1 MVNNIQRIALLI
13 FAVLIVSTAN
23 AEIYTSSGSLKENE
37 YYPVFGDLVNLRNGP
52 SVKNDSLGKL
62 TAGTRIQIVAKTI
75 IKFSQNG
82 FSDYWYQVK
91 ANIAGKDVAGYIWG
105 GTISKAYVEKDF
117 DGDNKLDMILFGITN
132 CDEEMNKWAEARF
145 VKNGKV
151 VSSLKFRIED
161 FVESEEADKSEFN
174 YSIGAELY
182 SQKVNSFSF
191 LKLES
196 FYEACDYPGYFY
208 LFATD
213 GKSIHKVSNDTF
225 TSGEGGGV
233 RITVNF
239 EKSQLALKREVYEI
253 EFPESGG
260 DAVVTIVEE
269 KTEKYRYNGKS
280 FVKE

>member
-91 ANIAGKDVAGYIWG
+91 ANVSGKEVSGYIWG
-105 GTISKAYVEKDF
+105 GALSKAYIVKDF
-117 DGDNKLDMILFGITN
+117 DGDKKLDMMLVGITN
-132 CDEEMNKWAEARF
+132 CDEEMNKWAEARL
-145 VKNGKV
+145 VKNGKI

-161 FVESEEADKSEFN
+161 FNESEEADKSEFV
-174 YSIGAELY
+174 YSLGAELF
-182 SQKVNSFSF
+182 SPKINSFSF

-196 FYEACDYPGYFY
+196 FYEACDYPGFFY

-213 GKSIHKVSNDTF
+213 GKSVHKVTNDTF
-225 TSGEGGGV
+225 SSGEGGGV
-233 RITVNF
+233 KLDVSF
-239 EKSQLALKREVYEI
+239 EKTKLVLKRTVYEN
-253 EFPESGG
+253 EFPESG
-260 DAVVTIVEE
+260 DAVVKTIEE
-269 KTEKYRYNGKS
+269 KIEKFKYDGKT
-280 FVKE
+280 FVKEQ

>member
-91 ANIAGKDVAGYIWG
+91 ANVSGKEVSGYIWG
-105 GTISKAYVEKDF
+105 GALSKAYIVKDF
-117 DGDNKLDMILFGITN
+117 DGDKKLDMMLVGITN
-132 CDEEMNKWAEARF
+132 CDEEMFKWAEARI
-145 VKNGKV
+145 VKDGKI

-161 FVESEEADKSEFN
+161 FSDSEETDKNEFV
-174 YSIGAELY
+174 YSIGAEIY
-182 SQKVNSFSF
+182 SQKINAFSF
-191 LKLES
+191 MKLES
-196 FYEACDYPGYFY
+196 FYEACDYPGFFY

-213 GKSIHKVSNDTF
+213 GKSILKVTNDTF
-225 TSGEGGGV
+225 SSGEGGGV
-233 RITVNF
+233 KITVSF
-239 EKSQLALKREVYEI
+239 EKAKLVLNRMVYEN
-253 EFPESGG
+253 EFPESG
-260 DAVVTIVEE
+260 DAVVKTIEE
-269 KTEKYRYNGKS
+269 KTDKYKFNGKT

>member
-91 ANIAGKDVAGYIWG
+91 ANVSGKEVSGYIWG
-105 GTISKAYVEKDF
+105 GALSKAYIVKDF
-117 DGDNKLDMILFGITN
+117 DGDKKLDMILFGITN
-132 CDEEMNKWAEARF
+132 CDEEMNKWAEARL
-145 VKNGKV
+145 VKNGKI

-161 FVESEEADKSEFN
+161 FNESEEADKSEFV
-174 YSIGAELY
+174 YSLGAELF
-182 SQKVNSFSF
+182 SPKINSFSF

-196 FYEACDYPGYFY
+196 FYEACDYPGFFY

-213 GKSIHKVSNDTF
+213 GKSVHKVTNDTF
-225 TSGEGGGV
+225 SSGEGGGV
-233 RITVNF
+233 KLDVSF
-239 EKSQLALKREVYEI
+239 EKTKLVLKRTVYEN
-253 EFPESGG
+253 EFPESG
-260 DAVVTIVEE
+260 DAVVKTIEE
-269 KTEKYRYNGKS
+269 KIEKFKYDGKT
-280 FVKE
+280 FVKEQ